1 VLRLLPARER
11 PGAPCAEGARMTEG
25 GGRRLQGGFDL
36 VLSGVVRLVLLA
48 IVLGEVVFLA
58 SRVRLRA
65 DLTADRLYT
74 LTPVTGRVLS
84 RLEDRLLIEA
94 WFSADETLAAG
105 DREARATLRAFLA
118 ELDERGGERVA
129 VRYFD
134 PHSDVELRSKA
145 ERLGIEPRTVQDI
158 GGPTLSNIEVWQGLR
173 FRYGSEHK
181 VVPFIGFSDRT
192 ADYECNLTP
201 LIKALA
207 VAEKPKVGF
216 VQWPVPAP
224 EPAPGGP
231 REPA

>member
-1 VLRLLPARER
+1 
-11 PGAPCAEGARMTEG
+11 
-25 GGRRLQGGFDL
+25 
-36 VLSGVVRLVLLA
+36 
-48 IVLGEVVFLA
+48 
-58 SRVRLRA
+58 
-65 DLTADRLYT
+65 
-74 LTPVTGRVLS
+74 
-84 RLEDRLLIEA
+84 
-94 WFSADETLAAG
+94 
-105 DREARATLRAFLA
+105 TLRAFLA

-192 ADYECNLTP
+192 ADYERNLTP

-224 EPAPGGP
+224 EPAAGGP
-231 REPA
+231 REPAPRFDRMRQAIGERYDVVDVELAEGQHVPPDIRTLVLVRPHSVTDRQKYVFDQFLMRGGRLVVFADGDDVSLGQGRRLVTREVPWD